1 MNTHDM
7 KDTLKRSRP
16 QLVLFIKLG
25 FILFLILLLMIP
37 NLLIQD
43 LVRSRQSL
51 EAETQMEIAS
61 GWGPRQKIIGPVLSI
76 PYIEE
81 LPGDDGTS
89 IIQHVLRVL
98 PKTMN
103 IDIKL
108 TTQERQKSIY
118 TAILYQSA
126 HEVNGVFDL
135 PKPSRF
141 GKYTTDI
148 LWENAVIDIGI
159 SAASSLDSVVYIEV
173 AEQRYKMESGP
184 SDSQIFG
191 SGIHAAIA
199 MQPDQDSFTFNSAFT
214 VNGSR
219 GIDYLPIAESSQ
231 LNMIGDWS
239 SPGFIGMPLPKQ
251 RVVTSNGFD
260 ATWQSTAYNRSFK
273 KAWVDDEVWL
283 ERELNTFGV
292 DLVQM
297 VGHYQK
303 NMRSAKYALLII
315 SLSFM
320 VFFFFEI
327 LKAKRIH
334 PVQYI
339 FVGLA
344 LSIFYTLLLSLSEH
358 LGFDLSY
365 LVSATAVVALISW
378 YSRYIFKERRNTL
391 LLSLLLS
398 GLYLYIYFLLQLEEF
413 ALLTGSIGLF
423 VVLGVVM
430 YLSRHLDWYHLSA
443 KESQE

>member
-1 MNTHDM
+1 
-7 KDTLKRSRP
+7 
-16 QLVLFIKLG
+16 
-25 FILFLILLLMIP
+25 
-37 NLLIQD
+37 
-43 LVRSRQSL
+43 
-51 EAETQMEIAS
+51 
-61 GWGPRQKIIGPVLSI
+61 
-76 PYIEE
+76 
-81 LPGDDGTS
+81 
-89 IIQHVLRVL
+89 
-98 PKTMN
+98 
-103 IDIKL
+103 
-108 TTQERQKSIY
+108 
-118 TAILYQSA
+118 
-126 HEVNGVFDL
+126 
-135 PKPSRF
+135 
-141 GKYTTDI
+141 
-148 LWENAVIDIGI
+148 
-159 SAASSLDSVVYIEV
+159 
-173 AEQRYKMESGP
+173 MESGP

-260 ATWQSTAYNRSFK
+260 ASWQSTAYNRSFK

-378 YSRYIFKERRNTL
+378 YSRYIFIERRNTL